1 MKKPEEDRKVGI
13 EGWIDERI
21 QLALSGLA
29 HPFEKRIA
37 QLRQRIENLRARVQ
51 QLSSQIEEDSRK
63 GREGAEKRPGEE
75 EP

>member
-1 MKKPEEDRKVGI
+1 MKKPEEDGNRGI

-37 QLRQRIENLRARVQ
+37 RLGDRIQRLRARVQ
-51 QLSSQIEEDSRK
+51 QLSSQIEEDSRNRK
-63 GREGAEKRPGEE
+63 ERAEKRPGEE
-75 EP
+75 KP